1 MQETTPT
8 SFLRSLEQI
17 TEYWSPRIVDRV
29 NEEYV
34 KVAKVK
40 GQLAWHKHEQE
51 DEMFLVV
58 KGMNTLHHR
67 LIKEEAA
74 AAPPAAPPETEKLL
88 AEIRDLL
95 KARAG

>member
-58 KGMNTLHHR
+58 YRR
-67 LIKEEAA
+67 LRLQFEDKEVELG
-74 AAPPAAPPETEKLL
+74 PGDFYG
-88 AEIRDLL
+88 R
-95 KARAG
+95 